1 MINLYRQTKTLIS
14 FWYRRRLTLRS
25 LIQPSET
32 LTIELTVWCKV
43 IFSTTLSSAVRPIPS
58 LYRTSI
64 FWSNMQF
71 SAVYKVWQVGFG
83 LIYFSKFWAG
93 LAKSKIDFFFFVLG
107 QILNCWTSYLFI
119 YFGLAYPNQHM
130 LGKFGPAQSFVFF
143 SLARKWCLLL
153 IHDMTV
159 WHRVIDYIV
168 SNSVASKTKQV
179 LQIPIARPKKKMI
192 DWQ

>member
-1 MINLYRQTKTLIS
+1 M
-14 FWYRRRLTLRS
+14 RLGQYHHYTA
-25 LIQPSET
+25 P
-32 LTIELTVWCKV
+32 
-43 IFSTTLSSAVRPIPS
+43 
-58 LYRTSI
+58 
-64 FWSNMQF
+64 QF
-71 SAVYKVWQVGFG
+71 SGQICNSVRCTRYDWLVLGWYIFQNFG
-83 LIYFSKFWAG
+83 LDWPSPKLI
-93 LAKSKIDFFFFVLG
+93 FFFLVLG

-168 SNSVASKTKQV
+168 SNLIASKTKQKPV
-179 LQIPIARPKKKMI
+179 KQNKYYKYQLLDKKKKKMI